1 MKQQQQFVAHLLEPS
16 GDGYAPVA
24 WSPAAAAVA
33 VTDDRDVI
41 RADYEADVDLLDA
54 VLPLSALTDRVATGW
69 LLAFVPQGAAVAAI
83 DGPATIDE
91 LTHLEVRSVVRRR
104 ADIARGTVTLTTRL
118 LQP

>member
-41 RADYEADVDLLDA
+41 RADYEADVELLDA
-54 VLPLSALTDRVATGW
+54 ELPLSALTDRVRTGW
-69 LLAFVPQGAAVAAI
+69 LVAFGDAPSGM
-83 DGPATIDE
+83 ATPLDQ
-91 LTHLEVRSVVRRR
+91 LSRTLLEVRSVVRRR
-104 ADIARGTVTLTTRL
+104 ADIARGTLTLTTRL
-118 LQP
+118 LKP